1 MTASVSRLVLATGAV
16 LALGAC
22 ERERIEVYT
31 APKDMP
37 VAAAAEQH
45 SPDDGHD
52 HSHDGHAHA
61 SDPHASAR
69 PQLPKL
75 SWTLPAG
82 WQEAPAG
89 QMSAATFLIKSDQG
103 EANVTITPLPN
114 LAGKEELVVNM
125 WRQQVGQEPLSS
137 EDVKKALTDIEVAGG
152 KGQFFEITGNSG
164 GKPTRIITAMRHG
177 VSDASWF
184 YKLSGDEALVN
195 AQKPAFL
202 EFVKSVRFHESAP
215 AQQEAAQPQTTS
227 APAAASASTQQM
239 PTAEP
244 PSEFKWTVP
253 QGWQTLQAG
262 QMQVAKFAVPEQNGA
277 KAEVSVSIFPND
289 TGGTLANVNR
299 WLGQIGQQPVEETRL
314 GEFVKPLEGAPEGA
328 LLVDLPGEP
337 KRIVGAIVPREG
349 RYWFYKMM
357 GDAAAVTAAKDAFV
371 AFSKAQP

>member
-22 ERERIEVYT
+22 ERERVEVYT

-52 HSHDGHAHA
+52 HSQDGHGAHA
-61 SDPHASAR
+61 QAPAR

-75 SWTLPAG
+75 GWTLPAG
-82 WQEAPAG
+82 WQEAPAR
-89 QMSAATFLIKSDQG
+89 QMSAATFLIKGDQG

-114 LAGKEELVVNM
+114 LEGKEELVVNM
-125 WRQQVGQEPLSS
+125 WRQQVGQDPLNT

-152 KGQFFEITGNSG
+152 KGQFFEITGNSE
-164 GKPTRIITAMRHG
+164 GKPTRIITAMQHG
-177 VSDASWF
+177 ISGASWF

-202 EFVKSVRFHESAP
+202 EFVKSVRFQENAP
-215 AQQEAAQPQTTS
+215 AQQEAAQPQTAS
-227 APAAASASTQQM
+227 APAAAPAPAQQM

-244 PSEFKWTVP
+244 PAEFKWTVP
-253 QGWQTLQAG
+253 QGWQQLQAG

-277 KAEVSVSIFPND
+277 KAEVAVSIFPSD

-299 WLGQIGQQPVEETRL
+299 WLGQIGQQPVDEARL
-314 GEFVKPLEGAPEGA
+314 GEFVKPLEGAPEGS
-328 LLVDLPGEP
+328 LLIDLPGEP
-337 KRIVGAIVPREG
+337 KRIVGAIVPRDG

-371 AFSKAQP
+371 SFSKAQP